1 MRFNISP
8 QKYFQWSAIVAGVL
22 LVLGGCANYAKNAPL
37 YQQNVALHNTIVSLK
52 EKLRLK
58 LHEIHELERQLAAK
72 TPHLPTLSANR
83 LRQLFTVQ
91 RIRIGADTRIARLH
105 GARKP
110 CGFRVFVRTL
120 MAGNIPLP
128 ATGTFTIEAFDLALA
143 HGSQRIGQ
151 WTFTPAEAKK
161 AWYGILGLNQ
171 FAFDCP
177 WKKPPR
183 HDEITFHAK
192 FVDAL
197 TGRVFTA
204 QRVIHVHK

>member
-1 MRFNISP
+1 VRFNISP
-8 QKYFQWSAIVAGVL
+8 QKYCHWSVVFAGAL

-52 EKLRLK
+52 EKLRRK
-58 LHEIHELERQLAAK
+58 LLEVHELEQQLAAK
-72 TPHLPTLSANR
+72 TPSLPTLSANR

-128 ATGTFTIEAFDLALA
+128 ATGTFTIEAFDLALV

-161 AWYGILGLNQ
+161 AWYGMLGLNQ

-177 WKKPPR
+177 WKKPPQ
-183 HDEITFHAK
+183 HDEITFHVR

-204 QRVIHVHK
+204 QRVIHAHK